1 MLAVAEVAAIGPVA
15 EPTAAALS
23 QFEDLGAAA
32 LSQCAAQAIGVG
44 PIGVGPI
51 AVTAIAAT
59 VSVRRRS
66 EPLRPGP
73 TAAAAMTPMATTFA
87 RAGTVRTNG
96 ATRWPVV
103 LEADDEVIGIVLPQR
118 RRGLAAQ
125 QKTARAAT
133 AFGGRYYPE
142 RPTFRDTPSQ
152 TAG

>member
-1 MLAVAEVAAIGPVA
+1 
-15 EPTAAALS
+15 
-23 QFEDLGAAA
+23 
-32 LSQCAAQAIGVG
+32 
-44 PIGVGPI
+44 
-51 AVTAIAAT
+51 
-59 VSVRRRS
+59 
-66 EPLRPGP
+66 
-73 TAAAAMTPMATTFA
+73 MTPMATTFA